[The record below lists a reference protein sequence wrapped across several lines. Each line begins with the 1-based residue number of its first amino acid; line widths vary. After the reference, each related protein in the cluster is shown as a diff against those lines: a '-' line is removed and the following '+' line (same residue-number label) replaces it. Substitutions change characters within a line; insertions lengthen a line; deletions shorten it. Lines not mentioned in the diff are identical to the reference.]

1 MHKLNARQFL
11 LRVGIYVVGLFFMAL
26 GVALSVNANLGISP
40 VNSLP
45 YVVSVISGID
55 QGTCV
60 IIIFCLYILAQILL
74 LRREFRLID
83 LTQIL
88 FSTIFGYLV
97 NFAKWLVGDFALP
110 TYAGRL
116 LMMAVSIVVVALGV
130 ALYVEANLVN
140 MPMEG
145 MTMALAKKMGKPFHN
160 VKIAVDCFVVALGAI
175 LSLVFLGRL
184 DGVREGTVI
193 AAIVTGKILAL
204 MKRGL
209 TPFLTR
215 IGLYSQTEKQG

>member
-110 TYAGRL
+110 TYAGQL

-130 ALYVEANLVN
+130 ALYVEANQ
-140 MPMEG
+140 
-145 MTMALAKKMGKPFHN
+145 A
-160 VKIAVDCFVVALGAI
+160 
-175 LSLVFLGRL
+175 R
-184 DGVREGTVI
+184 
-193 AAIVTGKILAL
+193 
-204 MKRGL
+204 
-209 TPFLTR
+209 
-215 IGLYSQTEKQG
+215 

>member
-110 TYAGRL
+110 TYAGQL

-215 IGLYSQTEKQG
+215 IGLYSQAEKQG

>member
-97 NFAKWLVGDFALP
+97 NFAKWLVGDFTLP
-110 TYAGRL
+110 TYAGQL

-209 TPFLTR
+209 TPLLTR
-215 IGLYSQTEKQG
+215 IGLYSQAEK

>member
-60 IIIFCLYILAQILL
+60 IIIFCLYILVQILI

-83 LTQIL
+83 LTQIV

-110 TYAGRL
+110 TYVGQL
-116 LMMAVSIVVVALGV
+116 VMMAVSIVVVALGV
-130 ALYVEANLVN
+130 ALYVEAGLVN

-145 MTMALAKKMGKPFHN
+145 MTMAMARKLGKPFHN
-160 VKIAVDCFVVALGAI
+160 VKIVVDCFVVALGAI
-175 LSLVFLGRL
+175 LSLVFLHRL

-193 AAIVTGKILAL
+193 AAVVTGKILAL
-204 MKRGL
+204 IKPRL
-209 TPFLTR
+209 VPLFTR
-215 IGLYSQTEKQG
+215 LGLYDQPMTQK

>member
-1 MHKLNARQFL
+1 
-11 LRVGIYVVGLFFMAL
+11 
-26 GVALSVNANLGISP
+26 
-40 VNSLP
+40 
-45 YVVSVISGID
+45 
-55 QGTCV
+55 
-60 IIIFCLYILAQILL
+60 
-74 LRREFRLID
+74 
-83 LTQIL
+83 
-88 FSTIFGYLV
+88 
-97 NFAKWLVGDFALP
+97 
-110 TYAGRL
+110 
-116 LMMAVSIVVVALGV
+116 
-130 ALYVEANLVN
+130 
-140 MPMEG
+140 
-145 MTMALAKKMGKPFHN
+145 MGKPFHN